1 MDITL
6 YISRFLYRIRYQLIF
21 GSIIVTALVAYFTQ
35 FMTKTYTVNTS
46 IYTGIA
52 SSTGLDSEDKPDWM
66 SLNNSFDNL
75 INLTKAKGTLEKV
88 SLNLLALNT
97 VHGDSE
103 NDNQYITA
111 KNYKE
116 LQKILPED
124 ILKLIDKSSLEK
136 TIKNLDN
143 YKQAD
148 PENFLFELFNREHPN
163 YSYDALKN
171 VSVKRLGNSDLIE
184 ISFKSNDPGI
194 AMNTVKLINEKL
206 IESYDNLKYKA
217 ANDVVKYYEEQLDV
231 LRAKLDK
238 LEDGLTNYNVKN
250 GVINYGEQTKAI
262 AIAFT
267 AYEDRYEQTSKE
279 YESSKKLVEELE
291 KQMETRTKLFKTNFE
306 FINALNEISTINGK
320 ITEMEIFNKENSQT
334 SNHELERYKQDLKDA
349 EKKIG
354 ELSTD
359 MNIYK
364 YSKEGV
370 AIDDMVNQWL
380 TETIRNTKAKAELN
394 VLDARRRD
402 FSDQYKTFSPIGTQ
416 INRMEREIKVT
427 EQSYLE
433 VLHALNLAMLKQKN
447 IQLTSATLNTVTPPA
462 FPLTS
467 DGSKRL
473 LFIIAA
479 FFGSL
484 IFILGCNLVIELL
497 DRTLRDAERTR
508 RLADLPVLG
517 AFTGHSQLKYRGY
530 TKACNRISAAYACSR
545 LNGYLS
551 PEKTICINVLSIEE
565 GEGKS
570 FISTYLIEQWEEQG
584 LKVKY
589 LKAERD
595 FQIDNAYLFSTGFD
609 RFELNNE
616 KEKPDILL
624 IEHLSVQKNSLALD
638 MIKKA
643 DVNLLITNARR
654 VWKCSDD
661 EFIAYLKE
669 IGGTT
674 PLFIYLNNATREA
687 VEDFTGQL
695 PPQSSMRTF
704 ANRMMYMGLTARDAA
719 VKQSK

>member
-52 SSTGLDSEDKPDWM
+52 SSTGLDSDDKPDWM

-88 SLNLLALNT
+88 SLNLLALNAM
-97 VHGDSE
+97 HGDSD

-116 LQKILPED
+116 LKKILPED
-124 ILKLIDKSSLEK
+124 VFKLIDKNSLEK
-136 TIKNLDN
+136 TINNLN
-143 YKQAD
+143 KYKQAD
-148 PENFLFELFNREHPN
+148 PDNFLYELFNREHPH
-163 YSYDALKN
+163 YSYTALKD
-171 VSVKRLGNSDLIE
+171 VSVKRLGNSDIIE

-206 IESYDNLKYKA
+206 IESYDSLKYKA
-217 ANDVVKYYEEQLDV
+217 ANDVIKYYEEQLKI
-231 LRAKLDK
+231 LRTKLDN
-238 LEDGLTNYNVKN
+238 LENNLTKYNVEN
-250 GVINYGEQTKAI
+250 GVINYLEQTKAI

-267 AYEDRYEQTSKE
+267 AYEDRYEQTAKE
-279 YESSKKLVEELE
+279 YQSSKSLVAELE

-320 ITEMEIFNKENSQT
+320 ITEMEIFNAENSQA
-334 SNHELERYKQDLKDA
+334 SNKELEQYKQDLKNA

-359 MNIYK
+359 MNVYK

-380 TETIRNTKAKAELN
+380 TETVRNAKAKAELK
-394 VLDARRRD
+394 VLDARRKD

-427 EQSYLE
+427 EQSYIE

-447 IQLTSATLNTVTPPA
+447 IQLTSATLNTITPPT

-473 LFIIAA
+473 LFTIAA

-484 IFILGCNLVIELL
+484 IFITGCYLVIELL

-508 RLADLPVLG
+508 RLTDVPVLG

-530 TKACNRISAAYACSR
+530 TKACNRISAAYACSH
-545 LNGYLS
+545 LNKFLS
-551 PEKTICINVLSIEE
+551 SGKTTCINILSIED

-570 FISTYLIEQWEEQG
+570 FISSYLIEQWKEQG
-584 LKVKY
+584 LKVRY

-595 FQIDNAYLFSTGFD
+595 FQIDNAYLFSVGFD
-609 RFELNNE
+609 YFKLKDE
-616 KEKPDILL
+616 KESPDILL
-624 IEHLSVQKNSLALD
+624 IEHLSLQKNSLSLD

-643 DVNLLITNARR
+643 DANLLITNARR
-654 VWKCSDD
+654 VWKYSDN
-661 EFIAYLKE
+661 EFIAYLKD
-669 IGGTT
+669 IGEAA

>member
-35 FMTKTYTVNTS
+35 FMTKKYTVDTS

-52 SSTGLDSEDKPDWM
+52 SSTGLDDDEKSDWM
-66 SLNNSFDNL
+66 TLNNTFDNL
-75 INLTKAKGTLEKV
+75 INLTKSKGTLEKV
-88 SLNLLALNT
+88 SLNLLALNAI
-97 VHGDSE
+97 HGDPDE
-103 NDNQYITA
+103 DNQYITA

-116 LQKILPED
+116 LLKILPND
-124 ILKLIDKSSLEK
+124 VLKLIDKNSLEK
-136 TIKNLDN
+136 TIENLN
-143 YKQAD
+143 GYKHAD
-148 PENFLFELFNREHPN
+148 PDNFLYELFNKEHPN
-163 YSYDALKN
+163 YSYSALKN
-171 VSVKRLGNSDLIE
+171 VSVNRLGNSDLIE

-194 AMNTVKLINEKL
+194 AMNTVKLISEEL
-206 IESYDNLKYKA
+206 TESYNGLKYKA
-217 ANDVVKYYEEQLDV
+217 ANDVVNYYEDQLKVLRSQLDS
-231 LRAKLDK
+231 LENKLTK
-238 LEDGLTNYNVKN
+238 YNVEN
-250 GVINYGEQTKAI
+250 GVINYLEQTKAI

-267 AYEDRYEQTSKE
+267 NYEDRYEQTAKE
-279 YESSKKLVEELE
+279 YESSKKLVTELE
-291 KQMETRTKLFKTNFE
+291 KQMETRTKLFKTNSD

-320 ITEMEIFNKENSQT
+320 ITEMEIFNSENTQT
-334 SNHELERYKQDLKDA
+334 SNNSELEQYKQDLKNA

-359 MNIYK
+359 MNVYK

-370 AIDDMVNQWL
+370 AIENMVNQWL
-380 TETIRNTKAKAELN
+380 AETIRKTKSEAELKI
-394 VLDARRRD
+394 LDERRKE
-402 FSDQYKTFSPIGTQ
+402 FSEQYKTYSPIGTQ

-433 VLHALNLAMLKQKN
+433 VLHALNLAMLKQKD
-447 IQLTSATLNTVTPPA
+447 IQLTSATLNTITPPT

-467 DGSKRL
+467 DGSKRM
-473 LFIIAA
+473 LFTIVA

-484 IFILGCNLVIELL
+484 IFITGSNLVIELL

-508 RLADLPVLG
+508 RLTDVPVLG

-545 LNGYLS
+545 LNSYLS
-551 PEKTICINVLSIEE
+551 PGKTIYINILSIEE

-570 FISTYLIEQWEEQG
+570 FISEYLIEQWKEQG
-584 LKVKY
+584 LKVRH
-589 LKAERD
+589 LKANHD

-609 RFELNNE
+609 HFGLNDQNE
-616 KEKPDILL
+616 CPDILL
-624 IEHLSVQKNSLALD
+624 IEHLSVQKNSLSLN

-643 DVNLLITNARR
+643 NVNLLVVNARR
-654 VWKCSDD
+654 VWKYSDN

-719 VKQSK
+719 VK

>member
-75 INLTKAKGTLEKV
+75 INLTKAKGTLENV
-88 SLNLLALNT
+88 SLNLLALNL
-97 VHGDSE
+97 VQGDPD
-103 NDNQYITA
+103 NDNRYITA
-111 KNYKE
+111 KRYKE

-124 ILKLIDKSSLEK
+124 VAKLIDKNSLEK
-136 TIKNLDN
+136 TIKNLNN

-148 PENFLFELFNREHPN
+148 PDNFLFELFNRVHPN
-163 YSYDALKN
+163 YSYNALKD

-206 IESYDNLKYKA
+206 IESYDSLKYKA
-217 ANDVVKYYEEQLDV
+217 ANDVITYYEEQLKK
-231 LRAKLDK
+231 LRTKLDY
-238 LEDGLTNYNVKN
+238 LENDLTNYNVEN

-262 AIAFT
+262 AVAFT

-291 KQMETRTKLFKTNFE
+291 RQMETRTKLFKTNSE

-320 ITEMEIFNKENSQT
+320 ITEIEMFSTESPQT
-334 SNHELERYKQDLKDA
+334 SNNELEHYKQDLKNA

-359 MNIYK
+359 MNAYK

-370 AIDDMVNQWL
+370 AIEDMVNQWL
-380 TETIRNTKAKAELN
+380 NEMIRNTKAKAELK
-394 VLDARRRD
+394 VLDERRKS
-402 FSDQYKTFSPIGTQ
+402 FSDQYKLYSPIGTQ
-416 INRMEREIKVT
+416 INRMEREINVT

-447 IQLTSATLNTVTPPA
+447 IQLTSATLNTITPPT
-462 FPLTS
+462 FPLAS
-467 DGSKRL
+467 DGSKRM
-473 LFIIAA
+473 LFTIAA

-484 IFILGCNLVIELL
+484 IFITGCNLVIELL

-508 RLADLPVLG
+508 RLTDVSVLG

-545 LNGYLS
+545 LNSYLT
-551 PEKTICINVLSIEE
+551 PGKTICINVLSIEE

-570 FISTYLIEQWEEQG
+570 FVSSYLIEQWKEQG
-584 LKVKY
+584 LTVKY
-589 LKAERD
+589 LRAERD
-595 FQIDNAYLFSTGFD
+595 FLIDHAYLFSTGFD
-609 RFELNNE
+609 RFRLIEE
-616 KEKPDILL
+616 KESPDILL
-624 IEHLSVQKNSLALD
+624 IEHLSVQKNSLSLD

-643 DVNLLITNARR
+643 DVNLLITNACR
-654 VWKCSDD
+654 VWKYSDN

-669 IGGTT
+669 IGGTS